1 MNRARKPKAVRN
13 EARGTWVFFPVID
26 GKRTTRKLGVLKE
39 LTQEQADRKAEE
51 MLRSL
56 KLQAKRNAPRVS
68 WVVEQYRI
76 EKMPK
81 LRHSTQRVTDLWI
94 KKHVLPRWGEQPIT
108 ELQPRSVQLWLESLP
123 LAPKTR
129 GHLRELLHRLVD
141 YAMWC
146 GSVPV
151 GTNPISL
158 VTVRGSSK
166 RQKQPRSLTVEEFHT
181 LSRHL
186 REPFKTMVLLQVCLG
201 LRVSELLAL
210 RWKDVDW
217 IGSKLNV
224 EHGIVNQFL
233 DAVKTEGSR
242 KIMMLDPELLT
253 VLCAWKQRT
262 EFGNAEDWMFPSP
275 VKIGRL
281 PYSYTG
287 YWRALQSATKAAG
300 LGRLGTH
307 SFRHTYRS
315 WLDAVGTAI
324 TVQQK
329 LMRHSDIQTTL
340 NIYGDVVTD
349 EMQQAGSKI
358 AGLALKS
365 DSSLIPAV
373 VSH

>member
-1 MNRARKPKAVRN
+1 M
-13 EARGTWVFFPVID
+13 IH
-26 GKRTTRKLGVLKE
+26 
-39 LTQEQADRKAEE
+39 
-51 MLRSL
+51 
-56 KLQAKRNAPRVS
+56 
-68 WVVEQYRI
+68 
-76 EKMPK
+76 
-81 LRHSTQRVTDLWI
+81 LRHSTQRVAELWL
-94 KKHVLPRWGEQPIT
+94 KKYILPQWGNQQIT
-108 ELQPRSVQLWLESLP
+108 ELQPRPVELWLESLP

-146 GSVPV
+146 GSIPV
-151 GTNPISL
+151 GTNPVSL

-166 RQKQPRSLTVEEFHT
+166 RRKQPRSLTVAEFHR
-181 LSRHL
+181 LLQHL
-186 REPFKTMVLLQVCLG
+186 REPFKTMALILVCLG

-224 EHGIVNQFL
+224 EHGIVNQHL
-233 DAVKTEGSR
+233 DFVKTEGSQ
-242 KIMMLDPELLT
+242 KVMTLDPGLLA
-253 VLCAWKQRT
+253 VLSAWRQVS
-262 EFGNAEDWMFPSP
+262 EFRDAEDWLFPSP
-275 VKIGRL
+275 VKLGRL

-287 YWRALQSATKAAG
+287 YWRGLQEAAIASG
-300 LGRLGTH
+300 IGRLGTH

-315 WLDAVGTAI
+315 WLDAVGTPI

-349 EMQQAGSKI
+349 EMAQASSKV
-358 AGLALKS
+358 AGLALRS
-365 DSSLIPAV
+365 DSTVIPGA

>member
-1 MNRARKPKAVRN
+1 MKRARKPKAVRN

-26 GKRTTRKLGVLKE
+26 GKRTTRKLGALKE
-39 LTQEQADRKAEE
+39 LTQEQADCKAVE
-51 MLRSL
+51 MLCSL
-56 KLQAKRNAPRVS
+56 KLQAERNSPTML

-81 LRHSTQRVTDLWI
+81 LRHSTQRVTELWL
-94 KKHVLPRWGEQPIT
+94 KKYIIPRWGQQPIT
-108 ELQPRSVQLWLESLP
+108 ELQPRPVELWLESLP

-129 GHLRELLHRLVD
+129 GHVRELLHRLVD

-158 VTVRGSSK
+158 VTVQGSSK
-166 RQKQPRSLTVEEFHT
+166 RRKQPRSLTVEEFHT
-181 LSRHL
+181 LSKYL
-186 REPFKTMVLLQVCLG
+186 DEPFKTMTLLQLCLG

-217 IGSKLNV
+217 MGSKLNV
-224 EHGIVNQFL
+224 EHGIVNQHL
-233 DAVKTEGSR
+233 DSVKTEGSR
-242 KIMMLDPELLT
+242 RAMSVDPELLA
-253 VLCAWKQRT
+253 VLSAWKQRT
-262 EFGNAEDWMFPSP
+262 EFRDAGDWIFPSP
-275 VKIGRL
+275 VKLGRL

-287 YWRALQSATKAAG
+287 YWRALQEAATAAG
-300 LGRLGTH
+300 IGRLGTH

-340 NIYGDVVTD
+340 NIYGDIVTD
-349 EMQQAGSKI
+349 EMEQASSKI
-358 AGLALKS
+358 AGLALKP
-365 DSSLIPAV
+365 DSKVIPAV

>member
-1 MNRARKPKAVRN
+1 LRARKPKAVRN
-13 EARGTWVFFPVID
+13 EARSTWVCFPVIN
-26 GKRTTRKLGVLKE
+26 GKRTTRKLGALKE
-39 LTQEQADRKAEE
+39 LTQEQADRKAVEV
-51 MLRSL
+51 LRSL
-56 KLQAKRNAPRVS
+56 KLQAERTSPTVL
-68 WVVEQYRI
+68 WVVEQYRE

-81 LRHSTQRVTDLWI
+81 LRHSTQRVSELWI
-94 KKHVLPRWGEQPIT
+94 KKYVLTRWGQQPIT
-108 ELQPRSVQLWLESLP
+108 ELQPRPVELWLESLP

-146 GSVPV
+146 GSIPV

-166 RQKQPRSLTVEEFHT
+166 RRKQPRNLTVEEFHA
-181 LSRHL
+181 LSKHL
-186 REPFKTMVLLQVCLG
+186 REPFKTMALLQVCLG

-217 IGSKLNV
+217 MGSKLNV
-224 EHGIVNQFL
+224 EHGIVNQHL
-233 DAVKTEGSR
+233 DSVKTEGSR
-242 KIMMLDPELLT
+242 KAMSLDPELLS
-253 VLCAWKQRT
+253 VLSAWKQST
-262 EFGNAEDWMFPSP
+262 EFRDTEAWIFPSP
-275 VKIGRL
+275 VKLGRL

-287 YWRALQSATKAAG
+287 YWRGLQEAATRAG
-300 LGRLGTH
+300 IGRLGTH

-324 TVQQK
+324 TVQQR
-329 LMRHSDIQTTL
+329 LMRHSDIQTTI

-349 EMQQAGSKI
+349 EMQQASSKI
-358 AGLALKS
+358 AGLALRT
-365 DSSLIPAV
+365 DSKVIPAV